1 MIGALIGI
9 AARRAV
15 AGAGFGAGMT
25 ATNRVMNN
33 RVTPLWQG
41 AVGDTVLVL
50 MSVHTHGRQSYAL
63 HVVHGGVSHPAG
75 SCRNCPPSWGDDC
88 LGRNTVQTTIPDNWP
103 AYCRVQYNAPA
114 YCPQR
119 GTKEW
124 CTVWPAATGCS
135 VDGRWTGAPPTTTTM
150 PPYPLTAPTT
160 TVPPTLVAT
169 TAPSDLCQQSPVRAW
184 CYTPQETP

>member
-75 SCRNCPPSWGDDC
+75 AWWTYSEALAAVTCWQQYLTSG
-88 LGRNTVQTTIPDNWP
+88 GTVMAWLQN
-103 AYCRVQYNAPA
+103 NAA
-114 YCPQR
+114 N
-119 GTKEW
+119 
-124 CTVWPAATGCS
+124 AALEAQVLS
-135 VDGRWTGAPPTTTTM
+135 
-150 PPYPLTAPTT
+150 
-160 TVPPTLVAT
+160 
-169 TAPSDLCQQSPVRAW
+169 
-184 CYTPQETP
+184 